1 MAGLQGRTALVTG
14 GASGL
19 GVSAVRHLA
28 EAGADVVVADIDAAA
43 GERAAA
49 DVGGRFA
56 ALDVADP
63 AAWDAVVA
71 DIAGG
76 LDVVFLNAGIS
87 TGSTTLEE
95 LTVEQYRRAVGVNLD
110 GVVLGARA
118 VLPALNDHAAV
129 IATASL
135 GGLTPMPV
143 DPVYSAT
150 KHAVVAFVRS
160 IAPQVGP
167 RGITV
172 NAICPGFADTRI
184 VNAEIRQWL
193 EETDVP
199 LLDPD
204 VVGRL
209 VVDLASGTGTGEAW
223 VCQPGRDPLPYAFR
237 GVPGPRRTEE
247 TAAD

>member
-1 MAGLQGRTALVTG
+1 MAGLQGRVALVTG

-19 GVSAVRHLA
+19 GASAARHLA
-28 EAGADVVVADIDAAA
+28 EAGANVLVADIDAGGGQRVA
-43 GERAAA
+43 EE
-49 DVGGRFA
+49 VGGRFA
-56 ALDVADP
+56 QLDVSDP
-63 AAWDAVVA
+63 AAWKAVVSGLG
-71 DIAGG
+71 GG
-76 LDVVFLNAGIS
+76 LDVVFLNAGVS

-95 LTVEQYRRAVGVNLD
+95 LTVPQYRRAVGVNLD
-110 GVVLGARA
+110 GVVLGMRA

-160 IAPQVGP
+160 IAPQLGP

-172 NAICPGFADTRI
+172 NAVCPGFADTGI
-184 VNAEIRQWL
+184 VTAELREWL
-193 EETDVP
+193 EGTDVP

-209 VVDLASGTGTGEAW
+209 VVELALGTGTGEAW
-223 VCQPGRDPLPYAFR
+223 VCQPGREPLAYAFR

-247 TAAD
+247 

>member
-1 MAGLQGRTALVTG
+1 MTDLHGRTALVTG

-19 GVSAVRHLA
+19 GASAARQLA
-28 EAGADVVVADIDAAA
+28 EGGADVVVADIDAEGGA
-43 GERAAA
+43 RVA
-49 DVGGRFA
+49 DVIGGRFA
-56 ALDVADP
+56 ALDVTDP
-63 AAWDAVVA
+63 QAWETVVSGV
-71 DIAGG
+71 DGG

-95 LTVEQYRRAVGVNLD
+95 LTIEQYRRAVAVNLD

-160 IAPQVGP
+160 IAPQLGP

-184 VNAEIRQWL
+184 VTAEMRQWL
-193 EETDVP
+193 TETAVP
-199 LLDPD
+199 LLEPD
-204 VVGRL
+204 AVGRL
-209 VVDLASGTGTGEAW
+209 VVELATGSQTGEAW
-223 VCQPGRDPLPYAFR
+223 VCQPGREPLPYAFR
-237 GVPGPRRTEE
+237 GVPGPR
-247 TAAD
+247 AASQ

>member
-1 MAGLQGRTALVTG
+1 MADLQGRTALVTG

-19 GVSAVRHLA
+19 GASAARHLA
-28 EAGADVVVADIDAAA
+28 QAGADVLVADIDAEA
-43 GERAAA
+43 GERVAAEL
-49 DVGGRFA
+49 GGRFV
-56 ALDVADP
+56 ALDVSDP
-63 AAWDAVVA
+63 QAWERVV
-71 DIAGG
+71 DGLDGG
-76 LDVVFLNAGIS
+76 LDVTFLNAGIS
-87 TGSTTLEE
+87 TGSSALAD

-118 VLPALNDHAAV
+118 VLPALNDHAAL

-160 IAPQVGP
+160 IAPQLGP

-172 NAICPGFADTRI
+172 NAVCPGFADTGI
-184 VNAEIRQWL
+184 VTAELREWL
-193 EETDVP
+193 EGTDVP

-209 VVDLASGTGTGEAW
+209 VVELALGTGTGEAW
-223 VCQPGRDPLPYAFR
+223 VCQPGREPLPYAFR
-237 GVPGPRRTEE
+237 GVPGPRKAEE
-247 TAAD
+247 